1 MKKTR
6 LLEIIREEIAG
17 ALKEV
22 GQSPEEAKATN
33 LAIQAKKAQILAAQ
47 KELQQLTKS
56 GVSEIALEEDQ
67 LDEMAKI
74 TGKLE
79 SAIKNVIAKKASN
92 SSANS
97 FIVFVLFISL
107 FLNPGYIPHSF
118 LLFFLNP
125 VFQSYER
132 KNILP
137 SLN

>member
-1 MKKTR
+1 MKKSR
-6 LLEIIREEIAG
+6 LLEIIREEISG

-56 GVSEIALEEDQ
+56 GVSEVALEEDQ

-79 SAIKNVIAKKASN
+79 SAIKSVISKNSEKSN
-92 SSANS
+92 QKRCCSR
-97 FIVFVLFISL
+97 
-107 FLNPGYIPHSF
+107 GCT
-118 LLFFLNP
+118 
-125 VFQSYER
+125 
-132 KNILP
+132 
-137 SLN
+137 